1 MLVTVWTRQGKKSIH
16 LPLEALDKVREIV
29 YNNSEH
35 IIEYSVCVSDYEK
48 IERLDNGVVQKD
60 NETEVRSESL
70 LDENG

>member
-1 MLVTVWTRQGKKSIH
+1 MLLTVWTNRGRKSIH
-16 LPLEALDKVREIV
+16 LPLEALDEVKKIV
-29 YNNSEH
+29 YNDDR
-35 IIEYSVCVSDYEK
+35 IIEYSVSISDYEK

>member
-1 MLVTVWTRQGKKSIH
+1 MLLTVWTKQGRKSIH
-16 LPLEALDKVREIV
+16 LPYEALDKVRKMV
-29 YNNSEH
+29 YNKREH
-35 IIEYSVCVSDYEK
+35 IIEYSVCVCDYEK

>member
-1 MLVTVWTRQGKKSIH
+1 MLLTVWTKQGKKSIR
-16 LPLEALDKVREIV
+16 LPYEALDKVREMV

-35 IIEYSVCVSDYEK
+35 IIEYSVCISDYEK

>member
-1 MLVTVWTRQGKKSIH
+1 MLLTVWTKRGRKSIH
-16 LPLEALDKVREIV
+16 LPYEALDKVREMV

>member
-1 MLVTVWTRQGKKSIH
+1 MLVTVWTRQGRKSIH
-16 LPLEALDKVREIV
+16 LPYEALDKVREMV

-35 IIEYSVCVSDYEK
+35 IIEYSVCVCDYEK

-60 NETEVRSESL
+60 NETEARSESL

>member
-1 MLVTVWTRQGKKSIH
+1 MLLTVWTRQGKKSIH
-16 LPLEALDKVREIV
+16 LPYEALDKVREMV

-48 IERLDNGVVQKD
+48 IERLDNGVVLKD

>member
-1 MLVTVWTRQGKKSIH
+1 MLVTVWTRQGRKSIH
-16 LPLEALDKVREIV
+16 LPYEALDKVREMV

-35 IIEYSVCVSDYEK
+35 IIEYSICWCDYEK

-60 NETEVRSESL
+60 NETEARSESL

>member
-1 MLVTVWTRQGKKSIH
+1 MLLTVWTKQGRKSIH
-16 LPLEALDKVREIV
+16 LPYEALDKVREMV

-35 IIEYSVCVSDYEK
+35 IIEYSVCVCDYEK

>member
-16 LPLEALDKVREIV
+16 LPYEALDKVREMV

-48 IERLDNGVVQKD
+48 LERLDNGVVQTDK
-60 NETEVRSESL
+60 ERKIWT
-70 LDENG
+70 

>member
-1 MLVTVWTRQGKKSIH
+1 MLLTVWTKQGKKSIH
-16 LPLEALDKVREIV
+16 LPYEALDKVREMV

-35 IIEYSVCVSDYEK
+35 VIEYSVCVSDYEK
-48 IERLDNGVVQKD
+48 LERLDNGVVQKD

>member
-1 MLVTVWTRQGKKSIH
+1 MLLTVWTRQGKKSIH
-16 LPLEALDKVREIV
+16 LPYEALDKVREMV

-35 IIEYSVCVSDYEK
+35 IIEYSVCVCDYEK